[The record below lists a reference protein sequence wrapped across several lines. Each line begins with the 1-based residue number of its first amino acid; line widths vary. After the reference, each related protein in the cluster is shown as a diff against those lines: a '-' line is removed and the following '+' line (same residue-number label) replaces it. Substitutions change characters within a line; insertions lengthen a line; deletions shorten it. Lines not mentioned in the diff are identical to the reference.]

1 MDRPL
6 VWTPS
11 LPSPLLGASLALPI
25 AALSLGSGYL
35 CGRWRLE
42 GKLRAND
49 TRKIFHFTI
58 FTAAGVLQALWGTPA
73 VNLLGGIVTLQIAW
87 VLARGDGNVLFEGL
101 ARDEDRPH
109 RGFYILLP
117 FLATGAGGIVSSWLF
132 GRASILGFLVT
143 GWADAIAEPL
153 GIRFGRHR
161 YRVPSLRKGVSTQ
174 RSVEGSLGV
183 LGASFV
189 AALVGAKLAYPTGG
203 LAAHAGAAAL
213 VAISA
218 TLVEAVSHHGT
229 DNFTVQVSASGVAWW
244 LLDGAVPVA
253 G

>member
-1 MDRPL
+1 
-6 VWTPS
+6 VWTPV
-11 LPSPLLGASLALPI
+11 LPPLPLAAFLALPL
-25 AALSLGSGYL
+25 AALSLGAGYL

-58 FTAAGVLQALWGTPA
+58 FTAAGVLQAVWGTPA
-73 VNLLGGIVTLQIAW
+73 VNLLGGIVALQIAW
-87 VLARGDGNVLFEGL
+87 LLARGDGNVFFEGL

-117 FLATGAGGIVSSWLF
+117 FLATGAGGILSSWLF
-132 GRASILGFLVT
+132 GRACIVGFLVT

-183 LGASFV
+183 LVASFM
-189 AALVGAKLAYPTGG
+189 AALAGATLAYPGAD
-203 LAAHAGAAAL
+203 LATCAGTAAL
-213 VAISA
+213 VALSA
-218 TLVEAVSHHGT
+218 TVVEAVSHHGT
-229 DNFTVQVSASGVAWW
+229 DNFTVQMSASAVAW
-244 LLDGAVPVA
+244 LLLQGPTA